1 MIYLLL
7 LSICAVGL
15 ILLVSLFIRVR
26 AVTSAMQ
33 LKQHR
38 STEEGL
44 ADLLNYAAVI
54 DDGVILGKNGS
65 LMAAWIYRGKDL
77 GSSTPAEREDVS
89 KRINKAIAGLGNGWM
104 LHIDAARRPAPGY
117 TEAGANF
124 FPNTVA
130 KAIDEERRQL
140 FQSIGTLYEGYF
152 VIVATYF
159 PPLLAEKKV
168 AELMFDDDSIESSK
182 RAQQDRTLAHFKQA
196 CETIESNLSIPLEL
210 IRLKSHRVVQE
221 DGSEITQ
228 DDFLRWIQFCV
239 TGRNHP
245 INLPAAPM
253 YIDSLVGGQEL
264 YGGVVPMIGGK
275 YIQTVAIDG
284 FAMESYP
291 GILARLAELPIE
303 YRWSNRFIF
312 LDQHQAI
319 AHLEKFRKK
328 WRQKVRG
335 FFDQVFNTHSGAID
349 QDALMMVD
357 DAEDALAET
366 KSGLVGQGY
375 YTSVI
380 VLMHEDRK
388 HLEEMA
394 RQTEKEINTLGFSA
408 RIETIN
414 TMEAWLGSL
423 PGHGVENVR
432 RPLLNTL
439 NLADMIPTSTIWTG
453 QEYNPCPFYPPKSP
467 PLMQV
472 VTAGSSP
479 FRLNLHVGDVGHTL
493 IFGPTG
499 AGKSTLLATLAAQAQ
514 RYRGMRVYS
523 FDKGRSL
530 EALTKACGGAH
541 FSIGDRDIS
550 TLQFAPLQLIRD
562 PQNHAWAADWIE
574 SIMILN
580 DVQVTP
586 QRRNEIEAA
595 IRNNAAEQSYSLSD
609 FSNTIQDAQVREA
622 LKSYTVD
629 GSMGYLLDAE
639 NDNLELSSF
648 SCFEIEELM
657 SLNDKFRLPIMF
669 YLFRRIELSL
679 TGAPAF
685 MFLDEAWIMLG
696 HDLFKEKIREWLKVF
711 RKKNCAVVLAT
722 QSLSDASKSG
732 ILDVLNESCL
742 TKIYLPNPFAR
753 DEDATIL
760 YKRMGLNERQI
771 EIIATA
777 IPKRQYYYTSPQGR
791 RLFELALG
799 PLSLAFV
806 GVSDGDT
813 LALMYKFI
821 DQFGDD
827 WVNQWLISRGI
838 DINQYATPY

>member
-1 MIYLLL
+1 
-7 LSICAVGL
+7 
-15 ILLVSLFIRVR
+15 
-26 AVTSAMQ
+26 
-33 LKQHR
+33 
-38 STEEGL
+38 
-44 ADLLNYAAVI
+44 
-54 DDGVILGKNGS
+54 
-65 LMAAWIYRGKDL
+65 
-77 GSSTPAEREDVS
+77 
-89 KRINKAIAGLGNGWM
+89 
-104 LHIDAARRPAPGY
+104 
-117 TEAGANF
+117 
-124 FPNTVA
+124 
-130 KAIDEERRQL
+130 
-140 FQSIGTLYEGYF
+140 
-152 VIVATYF
+152 
-159 PPLLAEKKV
+159 
-168 AELMFDDDSIESSK
+168 
-182 RAQQDRTLAHFKQA
+182 
-196 CETIESNLSIPLEL
+196 
-210 IRLKSHRVVQE
+210 
-221 DGSEITQ
+221 
-228 DDFLRWIQFCV
+228 
-239 TGRNHP
+239 
-245 INLPAAPM
+245 
-253 YIDSLVGGQEL
+253 
-264 YGGVVPMIGGK
+264 
-275 YIQTVAIDG
+275 
-284 FAMESYP
+284 
-291 GILARLAELPIE
+291 
-303 YRWSNRFIF
+303 
-312 LDQHQAI
+312 
-319 AHLEKFRKK
+319 
-328 WRQKVRG
+328 
-335 FFDQVFNTHSGAID
+335 
-349 QDALMMVD
+349 
-357 DAEDALAET
+357 
-366 KSGLVGQGY
+366 
-375 YTSVI
+375 
-380 VLMHEDRK
+380 
-388 HLEEMA
+388 
-394 RQTEKEINTLGFSA
+394 
-408 RIETIN
+408 
-414 TMEAWLGSL
+414 
-423 PGHGVENVR
+423 
-432 RPLLNTL
+432 
-439 NLADMIPTSTIWTG
+439 
-453 QEYNPCPFYPPKSP
+453 
-467 PLMQV
+467 
-472 VTAGSSP
+472 
-479 FRLNLHVGDVGHTL
+479 
-493 IFGPTG
+493 
-499 AGKSTLLATLAAQAQ
+499 
-514 RYRGMRVYS
+514 MRVYS

-753 DEDATIL
+753 EEDATIL